1 MKLIMYSAF
10 ADAILSFNLFSS
22 YVICRFGLPELFA
35 MTVLFQSPAID
46 QATGSQTSDWF
57 EAKWKSLWILE
68 TAINFYSL
76 LFLFFTINLNTCLAI
91 DLILMFKHPFARK
104 DDRLAPYI
112 WTSFIIALALSVANI
127 ATVSNREIISDD
139 GKFIGSEI
147 LPYQFVADLDLILI
161 GVFLFF
167 AFVSV
172 LYALCK
178 LFRPGMS
185 KESQRIV
192 LARHVLSIFVFI
204 VAQLY
209 VFVSFAFK
217 SSPDLQIRYKL

>member
-1 MKLIMYSAF
+1 
-10 ADAILSFNLFSS
+10 
-22 YVICRFGLPELFA
+22 
-35 MTVLFQSPAID
+35 MTVLFTSPSFDPAAGTK
-46 QATGSQTSDWF
+46 QLSWSL
-57 EAKWKSLWILE
+57 AKWTGLWVLE

-104 DDRLAPYI
+104 DDRLAPYL
-112 WTSFIIALALSVANI
+112 WTSFFIALALAIANF
-127 ATVSNREIISDD
+127 ATVGNRILYSDD
-139 GKFIGSEI
+139 GKLVRTES
-147 LPYQFVADLDLILI
+147 LPCQFVLDLNLVLI
-161 GVFLFF
+161 GVYLFL

-178 LFRPGMS
+178 LFRPGIS

-192 LARHVLSIFVFI
+192 LGRHVLSIFVFI

-209 VFVSFAFK
+209 VFISFAYK
-217 SSPDLQIRYKL
+217 SSADLQIRYIINHPDPT

>member
-1 MKLIMYSAF
+1 
-10 ADAILSFNLFSS
+10 
-22 YVICRFGLPELFA
+22 
-35 MTVLFQSPAID
+35 
-46 QATGSQTSDWF
+46 
-57 EAKWKSLWILE
+57 
-68 TAINFYSL
+68 
-76 LFLFFTINLNTCLAI
+76 
-91 DLILMFKHPFARK
+91 MFKHPFARK

-112 WTSFIIALALSVANI
+112 WTSFLIALALSVANI
-127 ATVSNREIISDD
+127 ATANNRDLYSKD
-139 GKFIGSEI
+139 GKLLRVVL
-147 LPYQFVADLDLILI
+147 LPHQFVADLDLILI
-161 GVFLFF
+161 CVFLFF

-217 SSPDLQIRYKL
+217 SSPDLQTRYKL